1 MSAHD
6 DFHLDR
12 AQVRRAFGRAARHY
26 EQHDALQ
33 REVGARLCERL
44 LLLDAPPARVLDFG
58 AGTGLG
64 SAALRKTYPKAEV
77 IALDLALPML
87 RAARRHAG
95 WRRPFARVC
104 ADAQALPLPDRA
116 IDLLHSNLCIQWI
129 DDPAPL
135 FAEFARV
142 LRPGGLL
149 LVSSFGPDTLSE
161 LRAAWAAADGV
172 HAHVSRFLDMH
183 DLGDAALA
191 AGLRDPV
198 LDVEHLTLTYPDVP
212 ALLRELKG
220 LGATNAD
227 AARERGLT
235 GKARYRRMLDAYD
248 AQRPGGRI
256 ASTWEVVYLHAF
268 GAPEGQPQ
276 RSVGGEIATFSVAR
290 LRGSRRS

>member
-1 MSAHD
+1 MSARN

-12 AQVRRAFGRAARHY
+12 MQVRRAFGRAAAHY

-33 REVGARLCERL
+33 REVGVRLRERL
-44 LLLDAPPARVLDFG
+44 LLLDAPPARVLDVG

-64 SAALRKTYPKAEV
+64 TAALRKAYPKVEV

-104 ADAQALPLPDRA
+104 AEAQTLPLPDRS

-142 LRPGGLL
+142 LKPGALL
-149 LVSSFGPDTLSE
+149 LVSSFGPDTLTE

-198 LDVEHLTLTYPDVP
+198 LDAEHLTVTYADVP
-212 ALLRELKG
+212 ALLHELKG

-227 AARERGLT
+227 VARERGLT
-235 GKARYRRMLDAYD
+235 GKARYRRVLDAYESRRRD
-248 AQRPGGRI
+248 GRI
-256 ASTWEVVYLHAF
+256 PSTWEVVYLHAF
-268 GAPEGQPQ
+268 GASEGQPQ
-276 RSVGGEIATFSVAR
+276 RTDGGEIATFSVER
-290 LRGSRRS
+290 LRGSRRG

>member
-1 MSAHD
+1 MSARD

-12 AQVRRAFGRAARHY
+12 AQVRRAFGRAASQY

-33 REVGARLCERL
+33 REVGARLRERL
-44 LLLDAPPARVLDFG
+44 QMLDAPPARVLDVG

-64 SAALRKTYPKAEV
+64 TAVLRKAYPGAEV

-142 LRPGGLL
+142 LKPGGLL
-149 LVSSFGPDTLSE
+149 LLSSFGPDTLGE

-198 LDVEHLTLTYPDVP
+198 LDVERLTVTYADVP

-235 GKARYRRMLDAYD
+235 GKARYRRMLDAYASRRRD
-248 AQRPGGRI
+248 GRI

-268 GAPEGQPQ
+268 GAPEGQP
-276 RSVGGEIATFSVAR
+276 RRAGDGEIATFSVER
-290 LRGSRRS
+290 LRGSRRG